1 MRKRTVLALAL
12 ALTLGFSTAAL
23 AERPLVL
30 RLGHPMAPGN
40 NVTVGY
46 EKFKQLVEEKSHRKI
61 RIQLFPNCQLG
72 SDRVTTEAAQA
83 GTLDLSSSSTPN
95 LASFSKAYM
104 AIDLPY
110 VTSPAHQQALYK
122 ALDEGRLGDALREA
136 SRKIGLETLM
146 FSEFGYRNFVAA
158 SKPLTDAASLMNLK
172 VRTTDSPVEVAVAT
186 ELGMNPAPI
195 AWGETY
201 TALQQGT
208 VDAEGNTFSLL
219 NDARHTE
226 VLKYAVNSE
235 HNYSMHVLLMN
246 KKKWDSLTPEQQKQW
261 THDMATYAAMIEI
274 MDEGI
279 GKLVDAIKRKGM
291 YENTVFLFL
300 SDNGATDEGGYLGQ
314 LMSDL
319 SNTPY
324 RSYKKWV
331 FQGGTSTPFILT
343 YGDKRKNR
351 MEGQVCRQP
360 AHIIDILPTCMAL
373 GQAIYPERFEH
384 ADLPGRSLLPAAEG
398 KPVEERTFYFEHQS
412 SCGIIDGHWKLVKAN
427 RNAQWELID
436 LDKDPFETNDLAGQY
451 PEKVE
456 ELEAKWIEW
465 ANTHKVF
472 PLENRTWTERLNF
485 YKQKDPDQR
494 GEN

>member
-12 ALTLGFSTAAL
+12 ALILGFSTAAL

-201 TALQQGT
+201 TALQQAPWTPKATPSPCSTTPGT
-208 VDAEGNTFSLL
+208 P
-219 NDARHTE
+219 
-226 VLKYAVNSE
+226 K
-235 HNYSMHVLLMN
+235 
-246 KKKWDSLTPEQQKQW
+246 
-261 THDMATYAAMIEI
+261 
-274 MDEGI
+274 
-279 GKLVDAIKRKGM
+279 
-291 YENTVFLFL
+291 
-300 SDNGATDEGGYLGQ
+300 
-314 LMSDL
+314 
-319 SNTPY
+319 
-324 RSYKKWV
+324 
-331 FQGGTSTPFILT
+331 
-343 YGDKRKNR
+343 
-351 MEGQVCRQP
+351 C
-360 AHIIDILPTCMAL
+360 
-373 GQAIYPERFEH
+373 
-384 ADLPGRSLLPAAEG
+384 
-398 KPVEERTFYFEHQS
+398 
-412 SCGIIDGHWKLVKAN
+412 
-427 RNAQWELID
+427 
-436 LDKDPFETNDLAGQY
+436 
-451 PEKVE
+451 
-456 ELEAKWIEW
+456 
-465 ANTHKVF
+465 
-472 PLENRTWTERLNF
+472 
-485 YKQKDPDQR
+485 
-494 GEN
+494 